1 MTDLLVTYPAGS
13 TTEGSAVAALVR
25 VNGQLLFAVE
35 RTPCH
40 PLSPRWPDQ
49 PADRCTLAVDG
60 ARTPVQCAEGFLLDD
75 RLQLGEPPA
84 EDPAV
89 QAAAIP
95 CVVHIAPADAIA
107 GEQAASGAGGQ
118 AGLGVGEPVT
128 LSVDEDWR
136 AVLSLSHSRCH
147 LVSLA
152 LNAALKD
159 AWRKEPPVRD
169 SLGHPDFDKLA
180 IASSSIDERGS
191 LDCYRVGK
199 SLRKSGLQADALEDP
214 QALAAA
220 VRGIAQGWLLSNP
233 EVSVKPGS
241 CPLRERREWS
251 CALPAGAARFP
262 CGGTHPSR
270 LHPDPELRVKIS
282 WDSAGRRLAMRAD
295 GGYFHV

>member
-13 TTEGSAVAALVR
+13 TTESSAVAATAR

-49 PADRCTLAVDG
+49 PADRCTLTVDG
-60 ARTPVQCAEGFLLDD
+60 TCMPVECAEGFLLDD
-75 RLQLGEPPA
+75 RLQLGEPAA

-95 CVVHIAPADAIA
+95 CVVHIAPAEVAPA
-107 GEQAASGAGGQ
+107 
-118 AGLGVGEPVT
+118 VGEPVT
-128 LSVDEDWR
+128 LSVDEGYR
-136 AVLSLSHSRCH
+136 ALLSLNHSRCH

-159 AWRKEPPVRD
+159 AWRKEPPARD

-180 IASSSIDERGS
+180 IVSSSIDERGS

-199 SLRKSGLQADALEDP
+199 SLRKAGLQADALEDQ
-214 QALAAA
+214 QALADA
-220 VRGIAQGWLLSNP
+220 VRGIAQSWLLSNP

-251 CALPAGAARFP
+251 CGLPAGAARFP

-270 LHPDPELRVKIS
+270 LRSDPELRVKIS
-282 WDSAGRRLAMRAD
+282 WDSAERRLAMRAD